1 MNFNTFSHINTWIF
15 DLDNTLYSPEVR
27 LFDQIEEKM
36 RIFVANFLSVS
47 LEDADLLRA
56 QYWHS
61 HGTTLAGMMEM
72 HAMPPDVF
80 LSDVHDIDFSV
91 LTHSRPL
98 AELIAALPGRKIVY
112 TNGSEPYARR
122 VLAARGL
129 EQEFESVYG
138 IEHAS
143 YRPKPRAEAFHEVF
157 ARANVTPHS
166 AVMFEDD
173 PRNLEVPAGLGMRTV
188 LISPDL
194 IFPDYIDMAHSDL
207 ETLLSHLVAAC
218 FSDQVAGLDDIK

>member
-112 TNGSEPYARR
+112 TNGTEPYARR
-122 VLAARGL
+122 VLAAVDWNKSLSLSMALSTPATGQSPVL
-129 EQEFESVYG
+129 
-138 IEHAS
+138 
-143 YRPKPRAEAFHEVF
+143 KPFTRSSP
-157 ARANVTPHS
+157 AR
-166 AVMFEDD
+166 M
-173 PRNLEVPAGLGMRTV
+173 
-188 LISPDL
+188 
-194 IFPDYIDMAHSDL
+194 
-207 ETLLSHLVAAC
+207 
-218 FSDQVAGLDDIK
+218 